1 MPLLEAVLCLSEG
14 VVLLLGI
21 VVREVRVGCRPL
33 CRGGCRGC
41 RGRRGGGGGGRRR
54 RRRLLLR
61 KVHGYLNVPG
71 LGLRVESGFRTGKEK
86 ERLERGEEAMLI
98 NLSNRR

>member
-1 MPLLEAVLCLSEG
+1 MPLFEAVLGLSEG

-21 VVREVRVGCRPL
+21 VVREVRVGRRPL
-33 CRGGCRGC
+33 CRGRGC
-41 RGRRGGGGGGRRR
+41 GGRRGRRGGCGG

-71 LGLRVESGFRTGKEK
+71 LGLRVRICFRTGKER
-86 ERLERGEEAMLI
+86 ERLGKRRTI
-98 NLSNRR
+98 NFSDGKRI

>member
-33 CRGGCRGC
+33 CRGRGGC
-41 RGRRGGGGGGRRR
+41 RGRRGGGGGRRR